1 MPAVFFKRK
10 NKMTIND
17 KVEYLKQFLSEGQ
30 LSLLSRMY
38 PTGEYTKRAVEQIEK
53 TLSDQAKRVED
64 LQKKIKELEAV
75 PPVVIEQKKEEKVK
89 KVYLVEAN
97 FDFTAKF
104 FTEYEIEAESEE
116 EAEEIADKYMELE
129 LSTHPFSEIEQEE
142 GEFTIEEK

>member
-1 MPAVFFKRK
+1 
-10 NKMTIND
+10 MTIND

>member
-1 MPAVFFKRK
+1 MNIN
-10 NKMTIND
+10 NK
-17 KVEYLKQFLSEGQ
+17 VVYLKQFLSERQ
-30 LSLLSRMY
+30 LSLLDKMY
-38 PTGEYTKRAVEQIEK
+38 PTGEYTTRTIQQIEK

-75 PPVVIEQKKEEKVK
+75 PPVVIEEKKEEKVK

-104 FTEYEIEAESEE
+104 YAEYEIEAESED

-129 LSTHPFSEIEQEE
+129 LNNHPFSEIEQEE
-142 GEFTIEEK
+142 GEFTIEEKEDS